1 MRRIATAVLAALVF
15 SAGTVCAQTA
25 APAVVIKQNSAH
37 STDSNINIQSTG
49 GSGCAAPSIGNCGS
63 CSVAC
68 PTGQAAMCKPGLAVN
83 QAPGASCLTPPE
95 CKCQ

>member
-1 MRRIATAVLAALVF
+1 MRRIQSALLAALVF
-15 SAGTVCAQTA
+15 GASAVCAQ
-25 APAVVIKQNSAH
+25 PASPVIIKQNSARG
-37 STDSNINIQSTG
+37 TDSNINIQSTG
-49 GSGCAAPSIGNCGS
+49 GSACTAPTIGNCGA

-83 QAPGASCLTPPE
+83 QVPGASCVTPPE

>member
-1 MRRIATAVLAALVF
+1 MRRIHTAVFAALVF
-15 SAGTVCAQTA
+15 SVSAVCAQ
-25 APAVVIKQNSAH
+25 PATPVIIKQNTAH

-49 GSGCAAPSIGNCGS
+49 GSACAAPSIGNCGS

-83 QAPGASCLTPPE
+83 QAAGASCVTPPE